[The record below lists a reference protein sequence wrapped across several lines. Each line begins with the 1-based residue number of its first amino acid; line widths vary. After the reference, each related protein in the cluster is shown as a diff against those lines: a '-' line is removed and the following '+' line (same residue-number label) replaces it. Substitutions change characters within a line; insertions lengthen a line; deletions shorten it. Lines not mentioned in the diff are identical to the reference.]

1 MATKLTA
8 TLLVA
13 SFFGLALAVGTA
25 SSPGCATVKTP
36 VIEKARETVDCLK
49 PQVSEGI
56 VKVVDAVQTALSTA
70 DYLGTL
76 EKLAREVGEA
86 VLLCAVREVGGEA
99 KARYAASNRTAVNQG
114 AIADRATAYLE
125 AKQVTFQ

>member
-1 MATKLTA
+1 MLTKLTA
-8 TLLVA
+8 TLLVV
-13 SFFGLALAVGTA
+13 SFFALALALGTA
-25 SSPGCATVKTP
+25 GSQGCATVKTP

-49 PQVSEGI
+49 PQVPEGI
-56 VKVVDAVQTALSTA
+56 IKVIDAVQTALSTA

-76 EKLAREVGEA
+76 ERLAKDVGQE

-99 KARYAASNRTAVNQG
+99 KARYSASNGTAVNQG

-125 AKQVTFQ
+125 AKRVTFQ